1 MCLNLKRLLHGQE
14 SFLPDPGCHGNSTC
28 SCGRSSHAHN
38 TYTHSRLIYS
48 RGNAFYVISFWCSV
62 YFLKNTFRAKILL
75 IPTIQLLTIVSF
87 VLMFKNSDFRIFN
100 LETPLADV
108 ETPIN
113 KFGPNIQG
121 HDNQQGPSILHRT
134 LHSIF
139 CSNLKVKRT

>member
-87 VLMFKNSDFRIFN
+87 VLMFKNSDFRFFFN
-100 LETPLADV
+100 TISPGSEIIYYSPLHLPL
-108 ETPIN
+108 TFLSP
-113 KFGPNIQG
+113 F
-121 HDNQQGPSILHRT
+121 S
-134 LHSIF
+134 
-139 CSNLKVKRT
+139 

>member
-38 TYTHSRLIYS
+38 TYTHSRLTYS
-48 RGNAFYVISFWCSV
+48 LGNAFYVISFWCSV

-87 VLMFKNSDFRIFN
+87 VLMFKNSDFRFFFN
-100 LETPLADV
+100 TISPGSEIIYYSPLHLPL
-108 ETPIN
+108 TFLSP
-113 KFGPNIQG
+113 F
-121 HDNQQGPSILHRT
+121 L
-134 LHSIF
+134 
-139 CSNLKVKRT
+139 

>member
-75 IPTIQLLTIVSF
+75 IPTIQFLTIMSF
-87 VLMFKNSDFRIFN
+87 VLMFKNSDFRFFFN
-100 LETPLADV
+100 TISPGSEIIYYSPLHLPL
-108 ETPIN
+108 TFLSP
-113 KFGPNIQG
+113 F
-121 HDNQQGPSILHRT
+121 S
-134 LHSIF
+134 
-139 CSNLKVKRT
+139 